1 MSIVS
6 WLLEHRNCRE
16 CSSAEFM
23 YDEMDSQ
30 SGRSL
35 PVIYREFD
43 PGNRTHWRDEGQILD
58 FFCSL
63 AHESPRVLDF
73 GPGDGWPSLRLAPMA
88 AEVVGV
94 DASARRIEE
103 CRTNALNL
111 GVANARFVHSAAGAP
126 LPFED
131 ESFDGVVA
139 ASSIEQTP
147 DPAATIR
154 ELRRVLKPGGR
165 LRMSYEALGGY
176 RGERERVGWIAFQGE
191 NRCHV
196 DLYDRDP
203 DCESARMVR
212 IVVATS
218 ASLAAAALGVPSKG
232 KFPLSSLQPRNLER
246 LESVEAKDVR
256 SGAIEDIRVCRLSH
270 PSGAT
275 YLEMLRDAGFCE
287 AAGKQN
293 GGDIA
298 AGVFSSPHAT
308 GRPTNHAAVR
318 DYLLPIVDAAVQLH
332 APIARDPW
340 ITAVA

>member
-6 WLLEHRNCRE
+6 WLLDHLNCRE

-43 PGNRTHWRDEGQILD
+43 LGNRTHWRDEGQILD

-94 DASARRIEE
+94 DASACRIEE
-103 CRTNALNL
+103 CRTNALDL
-111 GVANARFVHSAAGAP
+111 GVANARFMHS
-126 LPFED
+126 
-131 ESFDGVVA
+131 
-139 ASSIEQTP
+139 
-147 DPAATIR
+147 
-154 ELRRVLKPGGR
+154 
-165 LRMSYEALGGY
+165 
-176 RGERERVGWIAFQGE
+176 
-191 NRCHV
+191 
-196 DLYDRDP
+196 
-203 DCESARMVR
+203 
-212 IVVATS
+212 
-218 ASLAAAALGVPSKG
+218 
-232 KFPLSSLQPRNLER
+232 
-246 LESVEAKDVR
+246 
-256 SGAIEDIRVCRLSH
+256 
-270 PSGAT
+270 
-275 YLEMLRDAGFCE
+275 
-287 AAGKQN
+287 
-293 GGDIA
+293 A

-318 DYLLPIVDAAVQLH
+318 DYLLPIVDAAVRLE
-332 APIARDPW
+332 APIADDPW